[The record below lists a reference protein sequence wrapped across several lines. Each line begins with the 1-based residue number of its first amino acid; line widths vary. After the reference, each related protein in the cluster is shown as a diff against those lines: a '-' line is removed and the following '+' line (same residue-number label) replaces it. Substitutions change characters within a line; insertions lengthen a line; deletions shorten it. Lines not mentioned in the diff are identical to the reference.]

1 MIQLSWYFFSFR
13 RDKTVC
19 CISKLWYA
27 NTCEY
32 QEDLLVPLLEAM
44 GWAIFIFVLLLLLLV
59 VVVTILLLVVVLLLL
74 LLAILCIGEW
84 INDANIIAKRFSIIW
99 GYFEIY
105 LKAKG
110 CT

>member
-1 MIQLSWYFFSFR
+1 
-13 RDKTVC
+13 
-19 CISKLWYA
+19 
-27 NTCEY
+27 
-32 QEDLLVPLLEAM
+32 M

-74 LLAILCIGEW
+74 LLAILYVREW

-99 GYFEIY
+99 GYFEKD